1 MGKPVPPPGRTPRP
15 GGTETWGLSGEDPGA
30 RHRRCRFREGRPL
43 PGGRRRRLRGN
54 QDVFMKVHVNGRD
67 VELEQPT
74 PLLDYI
80 AGLGL
85 DWRAVAV
92 EHNGIILDR
101 DEFEAAVLNQDDSL
115 EIVRMVG
122 GG

>member
-1 MGKPVPPPGRTPRP
+1 
-15 GGTETWGLSGEDPGA
+15 
-30 RHRRCRFREGRPL
+30 
-43 PGGRRRRLRGN
+43 
-54 QDVFMKVHVNGRD
+54 MKVHVNGRD
-67 VELEQPT
+67 VELERPM

-92 EHNGIILDR
+92 EHNGRILDR
-101 DEFEAAVLNQDDSL
+101 DEYEAAVLNQDDSL

-122 GG
+122 GGATA